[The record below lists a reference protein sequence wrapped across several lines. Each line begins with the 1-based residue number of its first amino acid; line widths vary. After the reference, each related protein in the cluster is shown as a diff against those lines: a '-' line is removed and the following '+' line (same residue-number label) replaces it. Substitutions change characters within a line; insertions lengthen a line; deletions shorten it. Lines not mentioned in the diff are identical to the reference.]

1 MDECENNNGECQHTC
16 INTLGSYMCTC
27 RNGFTL
33 HENGHDCKE
42 CKYHA
47 NGTCIEGIPRFVTIQ
62 SPQEFP
68 CSLPIQSLPRNTPGS
83 LPFGLPRNSP
93 VRYHSVSPVIPRFIT
108 IQSPQVY
115 PRFVTIQSPQEFP
128 GFLPFS
134 LPRNTPAKCQ
144 KEITDVSGVIT
155 SPNFPDNYPKR
166 KQCSWHIIATPG
178 HRVELEN
185 GNLQKGCAGPII
197 VHMAQPGSPHA
208 TVLKEIPLFDI
219 GTAKVF
225 LLNEVKYLQLKA
237 PFSHPRPSKLLFI
250 PSRLHFATP
259 TLMIYLEAHQECAY
273 DHVRLYD
280 GDSDERLGLGT
291 FCGHHLPDDILSSG
305 NHMFISFYSD
315 ASVSRPGFSARHRTV
330 CGGTLMATHG
340 QLSLYSHAE
349 LSDGN
354 YPSQADCL
362 WTIIAPQGWTIR
374 FWFVLFD
381 IELETECGYDYV
393 EIEEGFE
400 TLGKYCGERLP
411 PDIVTNGDEL
421 TIHFVSD
428 DTIHRKGFH
437 AKYQLDDEIVYDL
450 PNE

>member
-1 MDECENNNGECQHTC
+1 MPG
-16 INTLGSYMCTC
+16 
-27 RNGFTL
+27 
-33 HENGHDCKE
+33 
-42 CKYHA
+42 
-47 NGTCIEGIPRFVTIQ
+47 
-62 SPQEFP
+62 
-68 CSLPIQSLPRNTPGS
+68 SLPFSLPRNTPGS
-83 LPFGLPRNSP
+83 LPLGLPRNSP
-93 VRYHSVSPVIPRFIT
+93 VRYHSVSPGIPRFLTIQFPRNTPGSLPLGLPRNSPVRYHSVFPGIPWFFT
-108 IQSPQVY
+108 IQSPQQCPVRY
-115 PRFVTIQSPQEFP
+115 HSVSPANPWFVTIQSPQEFP
-128 GFLPFS
+128 GLLPFS
-134 LPRNTPAKCQ
+134 LPRNSPVRYHSVSPGIPRFLTIQSPQEFPSKCQ

-178 HRVELEN
+178 HRVELD
-185 GNLQKGCAGPII
+185 
-197 VHMAQPGSPHA
+197 
-208 TVLKEIPLFDI
+208 FDE
-219 GTAKVF
+219 F
-225 LLNEVKYLQLKA
+225 D
-237 PFSHPRPSKLLFI
+237 
-250 PSRLHFATP
+250 
-259 TLMIYLEAHQECAY
+259 LEAHQECAY
-273 DHVRLYD
+273 DHVRIYD